1 MKKKDNII
9 IFLLILILL
18 VTIPSYCNEKPQ
30 GGAAVQVEG
39 WSSVDYVFFKQE
51 QDILTKKPGTGPI
64 KIGFTVREV
73 REVMGVPDRI
83 DEEEHIFYYHH
94 SPIYFG
100 ADWKVKSWDNRYGN
114 LNVIPEVEA
123 VRPGSHTWKVF
134 QQKGFPIRVK
144 KEGSSHLLEYVDQ
157 YIYVNEEWLV
167 EAIQNK
173 KTTEYEMNR
182 TGMSLEDFLK
192 EYREFLK
199 G

>member
-1 MKKKDNII
+1 MKKKDNIT

-18 VTIPSYCNEKPQ
+18 VTIPSWCIEKPQ
-30 GGAAVQVEG
+30 GGAAVQAEG

-51 QDILTKKPGTGPI
+51 QDILTKKPGSGPI

-83 DEEEHIFYYHH
+83 DEEEHIFYYHY

-173 KTTEYEMNR
+173 KTTKYEMNR